1 MEHRRQHHRQNRI
14 RFSRLALFSR
24 RLLLSLSNASA
35 TYFMMHTFD
44 GAIERGFCLGWLE
57 KKNKGCRSNERS
69 RRRAEKN
76 EGKKNSAAKIKK
88 LLTLSLFPKKKKKTL
103 PAICLSLSLS
113 LNAARVQ
120 KQNTQEENAFAF
132 HSFSLPHS
140 SSSSSNSSSSS
151 SSHSSSS
158 GSTSDPPSL
167 SLPYMQN
174 TSALLF
180 VLRIFFMKALMPSSE
195 S

>member
-88 LLTLSLFPKKKKKTL
+88 LLTLSIFPKKKKKHSL
-103 PAICLSLSLS
+103 RSVSLSLSLS
-113 LNAARVQ
+113 TLRACKN
-120 KQNTQEENAFAF
+120 KT
-132 HSFSLPHS
+132 HKKK
-140 SSSSSNSSSSS
+140 
-151 SSHSSSS
+151 
-158 GSTSDPPSL
+158 TL
-167 SLPYMQN
+167 SLFTHSRYP
-174 TSALLF
+174 TRPPRPRTRRPPPRPTHPRPGPRRTRRRSRSRTCKTPRRSCLSCAF
-180 VLRIFFMKALMPSSE
+180 SS
-195 S
+195 

>member
-88 LLTLSLFPKKKKKTL
+88 LLTLSLFPKKKKTL